1 VIIDRREDTDRLVF
15 RKFLVFFVDSL
26 LVAVLIILYI
36 VLNIAG
42 SNDRLKLSELENMK
56 NGLEKEQTAL
66 RLNIEYLGSPE
77 QIDQIA
83 AEKLGMIPVTGDR
96 IYIIRKPEPA
106 LPGPVSPGPAS
117 PVAGQ

>member
-1 VIIDRREDTDRLVF
+1 MIIDRKDETERLVF

-26 LVAVLIILYI
+26 LVAVLIVLYI

-42 SNDRLKLSELENMK
+42 SNDKLKLSGLERVK
-56 NGLEKEQTAL
+56 SGLEKEQTAL

-83 AEKLGMIPVTGDR
+83 AEKLGMTPVTGDR
-96 IYIIRKPEPA
+96 IFVIRRS
-106 LPGPVSPGPAS
+106 G
-117 PVAGQ
+117 AGQETRKEKCFEE